1 MKWERR
7 VTLKIKKIECIPI
20 TSLFKKPFPMGG
32 GVEQGSASVVIK
44 VHTDEGIIGI
54 GDTGGTSTWY
64 RGETQD
70 SIMSLIHQVFG
81 PSILLGED
89 PFNIEKIVAR
99 MDQAARDNQQAKAV
113 VDYALHDIIGKAL
126 GVPVYQLLGGLTTGK
141 IPLGFVLPAGP
152 TDEVVSIGIQ
162 AVQAG
167 FKVLKLKVGHGKE
180 EEDLENVRSLREAV
194 GHKIQLFIDAN
205 GSWNYYQALMILKKL
220 ERYDLAMIEQPVP
233 WWDVDGMARL
243 RQKIGIPVFADES
256 AIELK
261 HLLEIIQKNAA
272 DGFFI
277 KIPKAG
283 GLLKSQKWVSVAK
296 AAGLPVVCGCMMG
309 SGLEAAA
316 YTHLLVADEWMSKMV
331 HENIGPLHIHDVFD
345 TVSNPIDNDIA
356 KNVPRYENGYLY
368 PPEGPG
374 LGIELNEVVL
384 SKLITPGKSPLEVGI

>member
-1 MKWERR
+1 
-7 VTLKIKKIECIPI
+7 
-20 TSLFKKPFPMGG
+20 MGG

-44 VHTDEGIIGI
+44 VYTDEGIIGI

-99 MDQAARDNQQAKAV
+99 MDQVARDNQQAKAV

-126 GVPVYQLLGGLTTGK
+126 GVPVYQLLGGLTTEK

-180 EEDLENVRSLREAV
+180 EEDLENVRSLRETV

>member
-1 MKWERR
+1 
-7 VTLKIKKIECIPI
+7 
-20 TSLFKKPFPMGG
+20 MGG
-32 GVEQGSASVVIK
+32 GVEKGSASVVIK
-44 VHTDEGIIGI
+44 VHTDEGIVGI
-54 GDTGGTSTWY
+54 ADTGGTSTWY

-70 SIMSLIHQVFG
+70 SIMSLINNVLG

-99 MDQAARDNQQAKAV
+99 MDQAARDNNQAKAV
-113 VDYALHDIIGKAL
+113 VDYALHDIVGKAL
-126 GVPVYQLLGGLTTGK
+126 GVPVYKLLGGLTTK
-141 IPLGFVLPAGP
+141 KVPLGFVLPAGP
-152 TDEVVSIGIQ
+152 PDEVVSIGMQ
-162 AVQAG
+162 AVRAG
-167 FKVLKLKVGHGKE
+167 FGVLKLKVAYGQ
-180 EEDLENVRSLREAV
+180 EEDDIENVKKLREAV
-194 GHKIQLFIDAN
+194 GDKIQLFIDAN

-220 ERYDLAMIEQPVP
+220 DKYDLAMVEQPVP

-261 HLLEIIQKNAA
+261 HLLEIVQKNAA

-316 YTHLLVADEWMSKMV
+316 YTHLLVSDEWMSKLV

-345 TVSNPIDNDIA
+345 TVSKPIHDDIA
-356 KNVPRYENGYLY
+356 LNVPRYENGYLY

-374 LGIELNEVVL
+374 LGITLNDAIIPKL
-384 SKLITPGKSPLEVGI
+384 STPGKSPTVIGK

>member
-1 MKWERR
+1 MH
-7 VTLKIKKIECIPI
+7 INKIECIPV
-20 TSLFKKPFPMGG
+20 TSNFKKPFPMGG
-32 GVEQGSASVVIK
+32 GAEKGSASVIVKI
-44 VHTDEGIIGI
+44 HTDEGIVGI
-54 GDTGGTSTWY
+54 ADTGGTSPWY

-70 SIMSLIHQVFG
+70 SIMSMINHVFG
-81 PSILLGED
+81 PSILIGED

-99 MDQAARDNQQAKAV
+99 MDFAARDNNQAKAV
-113 VDYALHDIIGKAL
+113 VDYALHDIVGKSL
-126 GVPVYQLLGGLTTGK
+126 GVPVYKLLGGLTTEK

-152 TDEVVSIGIQ
+152 PDEVVSIGMQ
-162 AVQAG
+162 AVRAG
-167 FKVLKLKVGHGKE
+167 FRVLKLKVGYGQEK
-180 EEDLENVRSLREAV
+180 DDIENVRGLREAV
-194 GHKIQLFIDAN
+194 GEKIQIFIDAN

-220 ERYDLAMIEQPVP
+220 EKYDLAMVEQPVP

-316 YTHLLVADEWMSKMV
+316 YTHLLVSDEWLSKLV

-345 TVSNPIDNDIA
+345 TVSTPIKNDIA
-356 KNVPRYENGYLY
+356 LNVPRYENGYLY

-374 LGIELNEVVL
+374 LGIKVNEAII
-384 SKLITPGKSPLEVGI
+384 SKLSTPGKSPTIISK